1 MAGIWY
7 VSLTAKRNLMFGTSG
22 YVHDAYYDAFYDTLG
37 CRHCS
42 SINMRGCIPGE
53 DLLCNGNFKRFYNVV
68 SDLFVWYHTYNRL
81 CQTYSY
87 PILIGFD

>member
-1 MAGIWY
+1 MAEIWY
-7 VSLTAKRNLMFGTSG
+7 VSLTAKRNLTFGTSV

-37 CRHCS
+37 CWHCS
-42 SINMRGCIPGE
+42 SINRRGRIPGE

-81 CQTYSY
+81 CQTYS
-87 PILIGFD
+87 